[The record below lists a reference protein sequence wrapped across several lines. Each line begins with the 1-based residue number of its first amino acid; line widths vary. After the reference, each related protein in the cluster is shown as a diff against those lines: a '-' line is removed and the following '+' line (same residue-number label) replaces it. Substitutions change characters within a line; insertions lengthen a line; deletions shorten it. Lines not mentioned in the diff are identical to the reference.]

1 MDDAVEVWQAPL
13 TCDEDGLQRLWG
25 LLSPD
30 EADRAARFRFA
41 ARRDAFVVAHGV
53 LRIVLASHTGQH
65 PAELSFTYGRYGKP
79 ALPGGPQFNQSHSGD
94 LTLVAVAVA
103 GRRRVGVDV
112 EQVRGDVSCEA
123 LARRFFSARE
133 NAQLAQLPAA
143 DRRAGFF
150 ACWARKEAFVKAKGL
165 GLSLPLHAFD
175 VEIDPHVLDR
185 SDAPDRQVGSGLLLS
200 TRPDEEAGHWRLQAL
215 DAGPGYVAALAVE
228 GDGWR
233 IARLA
238 LTPDE
243 IARAASAH
251 PP

>member
-1 MDDAVEVWQAPL
+1 MDDSVEVWQAPL
-13 TCDEDGLQRLWG
+13 TCDEDGVQRLWG

-41 ARRDAFVVAHGV
+41 ALRDAFVVARGV
-53 LRIVLASHTGQH
+53 LRTVLARHTGQH
-65 PAELSFTYGRYGKP
+65 PAELAFTYGRYGKP
-79 ALPGGPQFNQSHSGD
+79 ALPGGPEFNQSHSGD
-94 LTLVAVAVA
+94 LTLVAVA

-175 VEIDPHVLDR
+175 VEVAPYGLECW
-185 SDAPDRQVGSGLLLS
+185 DAAGLPLGPQLLLA
-200 TRPDEEAGHWRLQAL
+200 TRPDEKDAGAWRLRAL
-215 DAGPGYVAALAVE
+215 DAGPGYAAALAVE

-233 IARLA
+233 LA
-238 LTPDE
+238 PLAFTPEDMM
-243 IARAASAH
+243 RATGGLAV
-251 PP
+251 